1 MKTGQYIA
9 DRYLPGFIE
18 AAARAHDIACTVMS
32 DGWVI
37 RLEKG
42 MTRRWVLGYQ
52 FDVNGAAAS
61 AVAQD
66 KVATHEV
73 LKQAGIPSV
82 EHLLVRALPSQP
94 FPTERLASLLPGPFV
109 LKPLGGTGGRGV
121 QKVGSAHEAEKI
133 VEIEGEMAWA
143 ASPLYDISAEYR
155 VIMLDGTPLVMY
167 EKQAPVTEHGLRYF
181 NLGKG
186 AVPAAILTED
196 TSAALDV
203 LARQACGALSL
214 RLASVDIVRVDNSLR
229 ILEINDG
236 IMMEYYARHS
246 EQYKKNAA
254 LAYDAIVVTMFR

>member
-1 MKTGQYIA
+1 
-9 DRYLPGFIE
+9 
-18 AAARAHDIACTVMS
+18 MS

-42 MTRRWVLGYQ
+42 MVLRWVLGYQ
-52 FDVNGAAAS
+52 FDVNSAAAS

-66 KVATHEV
+66 KVATHEA
-73 LKQAGIPSV
+73 LRQAGVPSV
-82 EHLLVRALPSQP
+82 EHTLIRALPSQA
-94 FPTERLASLLPGPFV
+94 FPVGQLAGIFPGPFV

-121 QKVGSAHEAEKI
+121 QKVNSVGEAEK
-133 VEIEGEMAWA
+133 VVSRSGEMAWA

-167 EKQAPVTEHGLRYF
+167 EKKEPVTEHGLRYF

-196 TSAALDV
+196 TGAALDV
-203 LARQACGALSL
+203 LARQACGTLSL
-214 RLASVDIVRVDNSLR
+214 RLASVDIVRIGGVLR
-229 ILEINDG
+229 VLEINDG

>member
-1 MKTGQYIA
+1 MKAGQYIT

-18 AAARAHDIACTVMS
+18 AAAQAHGIAYTAMS

-42 MTRRWVLGYQ
+42 MALRWVLGYQ

-66 KVATHEV
+66 KVATHDA
-73 LKQAGIPSV
+73 LKQAGVPSV
-82 EHLLVRALPSQP
+82 EHILVRALPSQA
-94 FPTERLASLLPGPFV
+94 FPAKQLTSLFTGPFV

-121 QKVGSAHEAEKI
+121 QKVGNMRDAEK
-133 VEIEGEMAWA
+133 VVSKSGEMAWA

-167 EKQAPVTEHGLRYF
+167 EKKEPVTKHGLRYF

-186 AVPAAILTED
+186 AVPVDILTED
-196 TSAALDV
+196 TSVALET

-214 RLASVDIVRVDNSLR
+214 RLASVDIVRVNNALR
-229 ILEINDG
+229 VLEINDG
-236 IMMEYYARHS
+236 IMMEYYARHN

-254 LAYDAIVVTMFR
+254 LAYDAIVITMFR